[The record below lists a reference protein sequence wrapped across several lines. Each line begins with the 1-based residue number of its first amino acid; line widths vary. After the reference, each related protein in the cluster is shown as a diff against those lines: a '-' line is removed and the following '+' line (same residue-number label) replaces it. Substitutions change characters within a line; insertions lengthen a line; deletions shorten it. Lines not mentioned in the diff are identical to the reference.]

1 MTHPMLALF
10 NLGGGEIILILALL
24 LLMLLVPTVVVA
36 VVLLIVRATRK
47 TSYGQPPTVP
57 PPIPSGRPENLV
69 MIKCQSC
76 GKLNG
81 QDAKFCQECG
91 RKL

>member
-10 NLGGGEIILILALL
+10 NIGGGEIILILALL
-24 LLMLLVPTVVVA
+24 VIMLLVPAVVIA

-47 TSYGQPPTVP
+47 TSNNPPPTAP
-57 PPIPSGRPENLV
+57 PPIQSGRPENLV

>member
-10 NLGGGEIILILALL
+10 NLGGGEIVLILALL
-24 LLMLLVPTVVVA
+24 VIMLLVPAVVIV

-47 TSYGQPPTVP
+47 TSYGP
-57 PPIPSGRPENLV
+57 PPIAPAPIQSGRPENLV
-69 MIKCQSC
+69 MVKCQSC

>member
-24 LLMLLVPTVVVA
+24 LLMLLVPAVVVA

-47 TSYGQPPTVP
+47 TSYGPPPTVP